1 MRNKKYTQEQ
11 RISRLEKVV
20 TQLFLTNKMIQDELK
35 ILQDAKNTNND
46 TEKE

>member
-1 MRNKKYTQEQ
+1 MREKKYTQEQ

-35 ILQDAKNTNND
+35 FLQDAKKTSKD
-46 TEKE
+46 TENE

>member
-1 MRNKKYTQEQ
+1 MRSKKYTQEQ

-35 ILQDAKNTNND
+35 ILQDAKNTSNN
-46 TEKE
+46 TENE

>member
-1 MRNKKYTQEQ
+1 MQNKKYTQIQ

-35 ILQDAKNTNND
+35 ILQDEKNNTTNDN
-46 TEKE
+46 

>member
-35 ILQDAKNTNND
+35 ILQDAKKTSND
-46 TEKE
+46 TTNE

>member
-11 RISRLEKVV
+11 RITRLEKVV

-35 ILQDAKNTNND
+35 ILQDAKNTSND
-46 TEKE
+46 TTNE

>member
-1 MRNKKYTQEQ
+1 MRDKKYTQEQ

-35 ILQDAKNTNND
+35 ILQDAKKTSKD
-46 TEKE
+46 TENE

>member
-35 ILQDAKNTNND
+35 KLQDEKNTTTND
-46 TEKE
+46 N